1 MDGGSDFSKIVVP
14 NSFIGSIAGKLIIMF
29 DKRSTHC
36 GMECRCRLERRLWE
50 IEMAVLAKDDRDLLN
65 LHLTLPATDT
75 NSTELVINRS
85 PLQDNDLLP
94 LWYWHLAKGNSS
106 IVHNPL
112 DNSIKLPFEAP
123 SYDPNF
129 SPSSINS
136 LALWVDANDSSTI
149 TQTNGI
155 ISAWADKSGNERNA
169 TSGAGTPEI
178 TFEDGL
184 NGLPFVKF
192 RRASDDYLNVGGTI
206 YSQHMFCMQKPE

>member
-1 MDGGSDFSKIVVP
+1 M
-14 NSFIGSIAGKLIIMF
+14 
-29 DKRSTHC
+29 
-36 GMECRCRLERRLWE
+36 
-50 IEMAVLAKDDRDLLN
+50 
-65 LHLTLPATDT
+65 
-75 NSTELVINRS
+75 INRS

-106 IVHNPL
+106 LVHNPL

-136 LALWVDANDSSTI
+136 LALWVDANDSATI

-178 TFEDGL
+178 TVEDGP

-192 RRASDDYLNVGGTI
+192 RRASGDDYLNVGGDGFI
-206 YSQHMFCMQKPE
+206 ARHMFSYAEARMTGGITTEEFLVIKAEEAQTICSKGITSHIITIVTHKRSIKTEANLVKATAITCLHLPTL